1 MDVFALVPQIF
12 MRYDKRMVR
21 HFFPRIR
28 SLFPRVCI
36 IATCV
41 AIAVLFVIFAEYRY
55 RVGLN
60 RYFDSDELSY
70 ISWTAHFLKGSLPF
84 RDFLY
89 FCLPGYFIFLFPA
102 LLGGT
107 GVFGPLILGRV
118 FAWIVSLII
127 SISLILLSRRQSRGW
142 WNILA
147 GLIILFL
154 PLPAD
159 KILEIRPDPLMYLF
173 AFFGMALQM
182 YHMDHPND
190 RHAESY
196 IIGVGFLYGIAI
208 FIFSKVLVIVG
219 LASLFFALYT
229 VFRPYPSWHKRIVTT
244 IRHGILYAVS
254 VLIIPGIS
262 FMWGA
267 SLIGVDSM
275 WYYMVRFP
283 VEVNRMMLDYYI
295 SPDFFFL
302 DNNLVYGVWGKQIGY
317 QYNHMLWGIG
327 AVWIVIM
334 LIVGLLTFRKVQ
346 DLRNIF
352 LPTIGIILAASYYY
366 IPVHHMQYLIPL
378 ACFVALF
385 VSDFVGFLYRMSSR
399 WVLTNIIFFGLLG
412 YALFLM
418 YQAFWNVY
426 PTKLAWNNQDTHQEL
441 AILDAY
447 IPANTYVYD
456 LICMA
461 YRYPHPAYVN
471 CRPVGQFSMYLS
483 RPLPSVRAALERS
496 NYVYQGSGLRVN
508 TLSIE
513 DQNYVQTHF
522 SPVLSGRLL
531 VRNGVPWEPLQRK
544 AR

>member
-1 MDVFALVPQIF
+1 
-12 MRYDKRMVR
+12 MVR
-21 HFFPRIR
+21 HTFPDIRTTFFRLLVIGT
-28 SLFPRVCI
+28 CI
-36 IATCV
+36 

-55 RVGLN
+55 RIGLN

-70 ISWTAHFLKGSLPF
+70 ISWTAHFLGGALPF

-102 LLGGT
+102 LLEGA
-107 GVFGPLILGRV
+107 GVFGPLLLGRI
-118 FAWIVSLII
+118 FAWIVSLLI
-127 SISLILLSRRQSRGW
+127 SIALILLSRRQSRGW

-182 YHMDHPND
+182 YHMDHPHD
-190 RHAESY
+190 RRSDSY
-196 IIGVGFLYGIAI
+196 IISFGFLYGISI
-208 FIFSKVLVIVG
+208 FIFSKVLVLVG
-219 LASLFFALYT
+219 LASLFFAIFTL
-229 VFRPYPSWHKRIVTT
+229 FRPYVSWKKRIATT
-244 IRHGILYAVS
+244 IRSGILYTAS
-254 VLIIPGIS
+254 LAIIPGIS
-262 FMWGA
+262 FVWGA
-267 SLIGVDSM
+267 TLIGVDSM
-275 WYYMVRFP
+275 WYYLMQFP
-283 VEVNRMMLDYYI
+283 IEVNRMMLDYYI
-295 SPDFFFL
+295 PPEFFFR
-302 DNNLVYGVWGKQIGY
+302 DNNLVYGVWGEQIGY
-317 QYNHMLWGIG
+317 QYNHILWGIG
-327 AVWIVIM
+327 AAWIGIM
-334 LIVGLLTFRKVQ
+334 LIVGLLTFRKAQ

-352 LPTIGIILAASYYY
+352 LPTIGIVLAASYYY

-385 VSDFVGFLYRMSSR
+385 VSDFVGFLYRISSR
-399 WVLTNIIFFGLLG
+399 WILATVVFFVLLW

-426 PTKLAWNNQDTHQEL
+426 PTKLAWNNEDTRQEL

-447 IPANTYVYD
+447 IPADAYVYD

-496 NYVYQGSGLRVN
+496 NYVYQGVGLRVN
-508 TLSIE
+508 TLSVE
-513 DQNYVQTHF
+513 DQAYIHENFT
-522 SPVLSGRLL
+522 PVLSGRVL
-531 VRNGVPWEPLQRK
+531 VRNGVPWVPLREGSHE
-544 AR
+544 